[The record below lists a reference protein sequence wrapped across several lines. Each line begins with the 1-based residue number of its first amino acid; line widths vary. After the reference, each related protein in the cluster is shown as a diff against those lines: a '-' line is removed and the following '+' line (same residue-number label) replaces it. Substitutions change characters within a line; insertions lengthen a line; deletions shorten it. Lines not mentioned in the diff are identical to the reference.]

1 MPPAGDTTA
10 ATGDRRADSR
20 PRSALSGAEVR
31 KKNAVPISS
40 LRADL
45 IDRMRED
52 KPDLDPDGMVAWQEV
67 TRYRA
72 ILVEDLLHAERRD
85 ITILEREVIDSLA
98 EHETV
103 ADNVEQEMEVAASVG
118 ERAAD
123 HVAEFGGSWRFI
135 ILFGAILVAWMG
147 LNVAMASRAFDPY
160 PFILLNLVLSCLAAV
175 QAPIIMMS
183 QRRTEAKDR
192 ARSLNDY
199 QVNLKAELEIR
210 HLHEKMDH
218 LMTRQ
223 WERLAELQR
232 LQIELMQEL
241 LGRKRK
247 AQGGGFSSGF
257 SPPVPPSDE

>member
-1 MPPAGDTTA
+1 MSETTECRPEGRLHCA
-10 ATGDRRADSR
+10 MTGQEIRRKD
-20 PRSALSGAEVR
+20 
-31 KKNAVPISS
+31 AVAVAS
-40 LRADL
+40 LRSDL
-45 IDRMRED
+45 TDRMRQD
-52 KPDLDPDGMVAWQEV
+52 RPDLDMDGMVSWREV
-67 TRYRA
+67 TRYRG
-72 ILVEDLLHAERRD
+72 LTVEELLHAERRD
-85 ITILEREVIDSLA
+85 ITVLEREVIDSL
-98 EHETV
+98 ERHQTV
-103 ADNVEQEMEVAASVG
+103 ADNVEQELEGKRSFG

-123 HVAEFGGSWRFI
+123 VVAKFGGSWNFI
-135 ILFGAILVAWMG
+135 IFFGVVLVVWMAA
-147 LNVAMASRAFDPY
+147 NVVMASRAFDPY

-232 LQIELMQEL
+232 IQIEQMQEL
-241 LGRKRK
+241 LERKRK
-247 AQGGGFSSGF
+247 PTAEAAARPLIG
-257 SPPVPPSDE
+257 

>member
-1 MPPAGDTTA
+1 M
-10 ATGDRRADSR
+10 R
-20 PRSALSGAEVR
+20 
-31 KKNAVPISS
+31 ISS

-45 IDRMRED
+45 VDRMRED
-52 KPDLDPDGMVAWQEV
+52 KPDLDADGMVAWQEV
-67 TRYRA
+67 TRYRGL
-72 ILVEDLLHAERRD
+72 LVEDLLRAERRD
-85 ITILEREVIDSLA
+85 ITALEREVIDSLA

-103 ADNVEQEMEVAASVG
+103 ADNVEHDMEVKRSFG

-123 HVAEFGGSWRFI
+123 QVSEFGGSWRFI
-135 ILFGAILVAWMG
+135 ILFGVVMAVWIGV
-147 LNVAMASRAFDPY
+147 NVALASRAFDPY
-160 PFILLNLVLSCLAAV
+160 PFILLNLALSCVAAA
-175 QAPIIMMS
+175 QAPVIMMS

-241 LGRKRK
+241 LDRKRK
-247 AQGGGFSSGF
+247 PLDASVSAPGR
-257 SPPVPPSDE
+257 PDEC

>member
-1 MPPAGDTTA
+1 MDELAEPNRVAKL
-10 ATGDRRADSR
+10 
-20 PRSALSGAEVR
+20 RSALTGLELRR
-31 KKNAVPISS
+31 KDGIRIDT
-40 LRADL
+40 LRSDL
-45 IDRMRED
+45 VERMRED
-52 KPDLDPDGMVAWQEV
+52 APDLDLEGVVSRQEV
-67 TRYRA
+67 AQYRA
-72 ILVEDLLHAERRD
+72 QLVEDLLHAEKRD
-85 ITILEREVIDSLA
+85 ITALEREVIDSLA
-98 EHETV
+98 EHQTV
-103 ADNVEQEMEVAASVG
+103 ADNVEQELEADRTLG

-123 HVAEFGGSWRFI
+123 HVASFGGSWRFI
-135 ILFGAILVAWMG
+135 ILFGVVLVVWMAI
-147 LNVAMASRAFDPY
+147 NVAMAMRAFDPY

-232 LQIELMQEL
+232 LQIELIQEL
-241 LGRKRK
+241 LDKRRKP
-247 AQGGGFSSGF
+247 AVEPQ
-257 SPPVPPSDE
+257 

>member
-1 MPPAGDTTA
+1 MDELAEP
-10 ATGDRRADSR
+10 RAVR
-20 PRSALSGAEVR
+20 VRSALTGQELRR
-31 KKNAVPISS
+31 KDSIRLDT

-45 IDRMRED
+45 VERMRQD
-52 KPDLDPDGMVAWQEV
+52 QPDLDLEGVVSWQEV
-67 TRYRA
+67 THYRGQ
-72 ILVEDLLHAERRD
+72 LVEDLLHAEKRD
-85 ITILEREVIDSLA
+85 ITALEREVIDSLA
-98 EHETV
+98 EHQTV
-103 ADNVEQEMEVAASVG
+103 ADNVEQELEADRTFG

-123 HVAEFGGSWRFI
+123 HVASFGGSWQFI
-135 ILFGAILVAWMG
+135 ILFGAVL
-147 LNVAMASRAFDPY
+147 VAMAVRAFDPY

-232 LQIELMQEL
+232 LQIELIQEL
-241 LGRKRK
+241 LDKRRKPTGEGRPE
-247 AQGGGFSSGF
+247 ALPLDTAGGGAPRPALS
-257 SPPVPPSDE
+257 